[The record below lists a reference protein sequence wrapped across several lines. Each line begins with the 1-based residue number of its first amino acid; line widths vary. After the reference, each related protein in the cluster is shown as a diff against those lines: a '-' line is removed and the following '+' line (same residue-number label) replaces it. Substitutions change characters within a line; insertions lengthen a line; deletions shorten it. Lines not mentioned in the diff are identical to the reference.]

1 MLNQREFLRL
11 CERVDGS
18 QVSQETIAE
27 VLGLRMVPHMDADE
41 GAFFARELEAIKAQ
55 TFDILYPTLR
65 ARDFIPVDGS
75 AGAGATQVTYQQ
87 FDRVGRAKIVAPN
100 ARDIPR
106 VDVLGKEFPRPVRA
120 WADAYGWTLFE
131 VQSAAMANRNLNA
144 RKASAARRAIEEG
157 LDETAAIGAPDY
169 GIPDGFINSAA
180 VSATTTTPWSALT
193 ADQIIA
199 QVSTARQRIVSNSL
213 GVERG
218 NTIILPEEQ
227 FELIANLPRSTQ
239 SDTTV
244 LEFLLKPNVPN
255 AIQAIEPWYRL
266 EAAGAGGTDRMIIY
280 DRSPD
285 KITQDITQEFT
296 QLPTQEVGFEFV
308 VNAFAQT
315 AGTAI
320 YYPLSMDYT
329 DDI

>member
-1 MLNQREFLRL
+1 MLDLNKFYQL
-11 CERVDGS
+11 CAADRVDEAIV
-18 QVSQETIAE
+18 QE
-27 VLGLRMVPHMDADE
+27 VLSLRHVQHADANE
-41 GAFFARELEAIKAQ
+41 AAFFARELESIKAK
-55 TFDILYPTLR
+55 TYDILYPELR
-65 ARDFIPVDGS
+65 SRDFVPVDGS

-87 FDRVGRAKIVAPN
+87 FDRVGRAKIIGPN

-106 VDVLGKEFPRPVRA
+106 VDVSGKEFPRPVRP
-120 WADAYGWTLFE
+120 WADAYGWTIFE
-131 VQSAAMANRNLNA
+131 VQSAAFANRSLNSMKA
-144 RKASAARRAIEEG
+144 RAGRRAIEEG
-157 LDETAAIGAPDY
+157 LDETAATGAPDY
-169 GIPDGFINSAA
+169 GIPTGFINSAA
-180 VSATTTTPWSALT
+180 VAATTTTPWSGLT

-199 QVSTARQRIVSNSL
+199 QVSASRQRIVTVSK

-218 NTIILPEEQ
+218 NTILLPDEQ
-227 FELIANLPRSTQ
+227 YELIANLPRSSV

-244 LEFLLKPNVPN
+244 LEFLMRSRD
-255 AIQAIEPWYRL
+255 ITAIEPWYRL
-266 EAAGAGGTDRMIIY
+266 VDAGAGAKDRMIIY

-285 KITQDITQEFT
+285 KLTQDITQEYT
-296 QLPTQEVGFEFV
+296 ELPTQEVGFEFI

>member
-11 CERVDGS
+11 CERVD
-18 QVSQETIAE
+18 QETVAE
-27 VLGLRMVPHMDADE
+27 VLQLRMVQHMDTNE

-55 TFDILYPTLR
+55 TFDILYPALR

-87 FDRVGRAKIVAPN
+87 FDRVGRAKIIGPN
-100 ARDIPR
+100 ARDVPR
-106 VDVLGKEFPRPVRA
+106 VDVSGKEFPRPVRP

-131 VQSAAMANRNLNA
+131 VQSAAFANRNLNA

-169 GIPDGFINSAA
+169 GIPEGFINSTA
-180 VSATTTTPWSALT
+180 VSATTTSPWSALT
-193 ADQIIA
+193 PDQIIA
-199 QVSTARQRIVSNSL
+199 QVSASRQRIVSVSK

-218 NTIILPEEQ
+218 NTIILPDEQ
-227 FELIANLPRSTQ
+227 YELIANLPRASV

-244 LEFLLKPNVPN
+244 LEFLLKSKD
-255 AIQAIEPWYRL
+255 IQAIEPWYRL
-266 EAAGAGGTDRMIIY
+266 EGAGAGATDRMIVY

-285 KITQDITQEFT
+285 KVTQDITQEFT

-308 VNAFAQT
+308 VHAFAQT

>member
-1 MLNQREFLRL
+1 MLDHRRFLQL
-11 CERVDGS
+11 CERLDA
-18 QVSQETIAE
+18 ETLQE
-27 VLGLRMVPHMDADE
+27 VLSLRMVQHLDADE

-65 ARDFIPVDGS
+65 SRDFIPVDGS

-87 FDRVGRAKIVAPN
+87 FDRVGHAKIVGPN
-100 ARDIPR
+100 ARDVPR

-169 GIPDGFINSAA
+169 GIPEGFINSSA
-180 VSATTTTPWSALT
+180 VPATTTTPWSALT

-199 QVSTARQRIVSNSL
+199 QVSASRQRIVTVSL

-218 NTIILPEEQ
+218 NTILLPDGQ
-227 FELIANLPRSTQ
+227 FELISNLPRSSQ

-244 LEFLLKPNVPN
+244 LEFLMRSPGIN
-255 AIQAIEPWYRL
+255 AIEPWYRL
-266 EAAGAGGTDRMIIY
+266 VDAGVGVTDRMIIY

-285 KITQDITQEFT
+285 KLTQDITQEFT
-296 QLPTQEVGFEFV
+296 QLPVQEVGFEFV

-315 AGTAI
+315 AGTAL

>member
-1 MLNQREFLRL
+1 MLNQRRFLQL
-11 CERVDGS
+11 CERADGERVDE
-18 QVSQETIAE
+18 QIIQE
-27 VLGLRMVPHMDADE
+27 VLSLRSIHHWDADE

-87 FDRVGRAKIVAPN
+87 FDRVGRAKIIGPN
-100 ARDIPR
+100 ARDVPR
-106 VDVLGKEFPRPVRA
+106 VDVLGKEFPRPVRP

-144 RKASAARRAIEEG
+144 MKASAARRAIEEG
-157 LDETAAIGAPDY
+157 LDETAAIGAPDF

-199 QVSTARQRIVSNSL
+199 QVSASRQRIVSNSL
-213 GVERG
+213 GIERA

-227 FELIANLPRSTQ
+227 FELIANLPRSSV

-244 LEFLLKPNVPN
+244 LEFLLKGS
-255 AIQAIEPWYRL
+255 IQAIEPWYRL

-308 VNAFAQT
+308 VHAFAQT